1 MKRKSTRSERSHGI
15 FRGGRVAHVVA
26 KNRKDADS
34 SSMAPEVTTLNQR
47 KTVDPRF
54 LRIEFGGWFV
64 VATTQRPRVNG
75 LPNDVD
81 GAVNVRPPFHQ

>member
-1 MKRKSTRSERSHGI
+1 MEELPTLWQRTGL
-15 FRGGRVAHVVA
+15 
-26 KNRKDADS
+26 DADS
-34 SSMAPEVTTLNQR
+34 SAMAPEVTTLNQR

-54 LRIEFGGWFV
+54 LRIEFEGWFV

-75 LPNDVD
+75 EPNDVD